1 MLSSAIVVF
10 REVFEIVLIVGIVIA
25 ATKGVPGRNRAIYT
39 GFGLGL
45 LGSLIVAYFTGQIAD
60 MAEGMGQEYFNA
72 GILFTAA
79 IFIGWTLLWM
89 KKHGR
94 EMKAKFQKIGQD
106 VMDGNAPFFTL
117 SLVIGLAILREG
129 SEIALFTYGMLATGQ
144 SVSSI
149 VTGSLIGMIG
159 GGVVGILLYMGLI
172 KLSMQLFFRVTGI
185 LLMVLVAGMMSQG
198 IGYLSAAG
206 AFESLS
212 FTVWDSSW
220 LLSESGVIGE
230 SLSALAGYTARPT
243 AIQLMVYA
251 GTLIGLAT
259 LMKWAAGDFRSRS
272 VDGVAAE

>member
-10 REVFEIVLIVGIVIA
+10 REVFEIVLIVGIVLA
-25 ATKGVPGRNRAIYT
+25 ATKGVPGRNKAIFA

-45 LGSLIVAYFTGQIAD
+45 FGSLIVAFFTGQIAN

-89 KKHGR
+89 KKHGC
-94 EMKAKFQKIGQD
+94 EMKGKFEKIGRD
-106 VMDGNAPFFTL
+106 VMNGNTPFFAL

-129 SEIALFTYGMLATGQ
+129 SEVALFTYGMLAAGQ
-144 SVSSI
+144 SVSAVI
-149 VTGSLIGMIG
+149 IGSMI
-159 GGVVGILLYMGLI
+159 GVVGGSVVGIGLYMGLI
-172 KLSMQLFFRVTGI
+172 KLSMKVFFQVTGA

-220 LLSESGVIGE
+220 LLSESSVIGE

-251 GTLIGLAT
+251 GTLIGLVIS
-259 LMKWAAGDFRSRS
+259 MKWVAGDFRRRS
-272 VDGVAAE
+272 PDGIAAE